1 MLSGPAAAAINH
13 LLRGVDWARARLE
26 PFAGRS
32 VRFEVPPL
40 SATFTVRVDGRM
52 LPSGSKVKPTT
63 VVRLSASALVR
74 LLWLHDV
81 SARQEAEVEGDTAFA
96 SALTGVL
103 GGLRWDVEE
112 DLSRMIGDPAAH
124 RLSQTGASLLTWQA
138 KTASNLVHALAEYW
152 TEEEPLIVAG
162 ESLRQFAWA
171 VDILRDDA
179 ARLEKRIARL
189 MRFTAV
195 PRNSI

>member
-1 MLSGPAAAAINH
+1 
-13 LLRGVDWARARLE
+13 
-26 PFAGRS
+26 
-32 VRFEVPPL
+32 
-40 SATFTVRVDGRM
+40 
-52 LPSGSKVKPTT
+52 
-63 VVRLSASALVR
+63 
-74 LLWLHDV
+74 
-81 SARQEAEVEGDTAFA
+81 
-96 SALTGVL
+96 
-103 GGLRWDVEE
+103 
-112 DLSRMIGDPAAH
+112 MIGDPAAH